1 MKKSDQA
8 AASMTMERL
17 QELRAITDQV
27 SKYLLRKTQSYLGAI
42 RASLAPHRILG
53 RYIEH
58 PGNTSVKGADKVW
71 ARLCTAYSS
80 VVKNPFSIPA
90 ELPERLWPIDPVV
103 ELHAWQYQLELTSKG
118 GTKKISV
125 DCPAKWVVSY
135 RSDYTLSEMLGGLAE
150 AQAADPRRS
159 QRFVMHALVM
169 GEVLR
174 SVPGI
179 ETLLSDLRLKLGSE
193 TSDQTGKMPFT
204 TITSSIGSYLPP
216 KELVQLTTQVS
227 GVPRFTEI
235 IDPDSVSQFADPV
248 RQELLEMIPSGS

>member
-1 MKKSDQA
+1 
-8 AASMTMERL
+8 MTMDRL
-17 QELRAITDQV
+17 QELRAITDQI
-27 SKYLLRKTQSYLGAI
+27 SKYLLQKTRSYLGTI
-42 RASLAPHRILG
+42 RASLAPHRLLG
-53 RYIEH
+53 QYIEH

-80 VVKNPFSIPA
+80 VVKKPFSIPA
-90 ELPERLWPIDPVV
+90 ELPARLWPIDPVV
-103 ELHAWQYQLELTSKG
+103 DLHAWQYQLELTSKG
-118 GTKKISV
+118 GAKKITI

-135 RSDYTLSEMLGGLAE
+135 RSDYTLSEMLGGLA
-150 AQAADPRRS
+150 AGQAADQKRS
-159 QRFVMHALVM
+159 QQFVMHALVM
-169 GEVLR
+169 GELLR

-179 ETLLSDLRLKLGSE
+179 DTLLSDLRLELGSE